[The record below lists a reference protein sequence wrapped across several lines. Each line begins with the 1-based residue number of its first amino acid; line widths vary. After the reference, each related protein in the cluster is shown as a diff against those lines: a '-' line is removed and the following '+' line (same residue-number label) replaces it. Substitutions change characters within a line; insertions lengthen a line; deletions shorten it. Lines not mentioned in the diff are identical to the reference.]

1 MRWQSPSLDV
11 VEAGAGGG
19 SIARAVNGVLRVGPD
34 SAGAAPGPVCYGRGG
49 TQPTVTD
56 ANVILGYMNPQAI
69 AGGAVLINYAAAAKI
84 FSETLCKELN
94 LSILQAAYGVYQ
106 VANAAMMRTIRA
118 VTTERGRMPA
128 EYTLIAF
135 GGSGP
140 IHAADLASALGISTV
155 CIPLF
160 PGLFSSLGLLLA
172 DLRYDYVMSIP
183 SLLDQIDVN
192 DLMLKR
198 EALLNTARQEVR
210 RDNLDPGRLSFN
222 TSLDMRYRRQSVEL
236 TIAMP
241 MDVPASD
248 LRAVLAERFHCEHE
262 RLYGSRRPAEP
273 IVSVNL
279 RLKATAPG
287 QNASFAHLGSE
298 FVREARVERNEKV
311 SSRRVYFGELGEL
324 STPIMKRAMLLEQ
337 SCEGPVILEEFD
349 TTIVVPPGWRASL
362 GDGLGN
368 VILQTRR

>member
-1 MRWQSPSLDV
+1 
-11 VEAGAGGG
+11 
-19 SIARAVNGVLRVGPD
+19 
-34 SAGAAPGPVCYGRGG
+34 
-49 TQPTVTD
+49 
-56 ANVILGYMNPQAI
+56 MNPQAI
-69 AGGAVLINYAAAAKI
+69 AGGAVPINYEAAAKI
-84 FSETLCKELN
+84 FSDTLCKELN

-118 VTTERGRMPA
+118 VTTERGRMPT

-140 IHAADLASALGISTV
+140 IHAADLASALGLSTV

-198 EALLNTARQEVR
+198 EELLNTACQEVS
-210 RDNLDPGRLSFN
+210 RDNLDPGCLSFN

-236 TIAMP
+236 MIAMP
-241 MDVPASD
+241 MDVAASD
-248 LRAVLAERFHCEHE
+248 LPSVLAERFHCEHE
-262 RLYGSRRPAEP
+262 RLYGYRRPAEP

-287 QNASFAHLGSE
+287 QNASFAHLGSD
-298 FVREARVERNEKV
+298 FVRTARVERNEKAP
-311 SSRRVYFGELGEL
+311 SRRVYFGELGEL
-324 STPIMKRAMLLEQ
+324 STPIMKRGMLLEQ
-337 SCEGPVILEEFD
+337 SCEGPAILEEFD

-362 GDGLGN
+362 NDGLGN
-368 VILQTRR
+368 LILQARPG